1 MTTAMQTPQR
11 RSRSKLQDVSLV
23 NGPMLLLKSIRG
35 FSSNRSLMWLATVP
49 LALFGLGIFNLSAHA
64 ADLPELNAAFLA
76 NNLWLLIATILVIFM
91 NAGFAMVEAGMCRS
105 KNAVNILAKNLFVF
119 ALAVTA
125 YWTVG
130 YSIMYGGSL
139 AGGWLY
145 FNGLFFDPT
154 VTAET
159 VADGGLVPTVDF
171 LFQSAFAGTAATIV
185 SGLVAERVKFG
196 EFVVFALV
204 LTAVI
209 YPISGSWQW
218 NGGWLSELGFV
229 DFAGSSIVHSVGA
242 WAGLVGAML
251 LGPRIGKF
259 VSGKP
264 QAMPGHNMAI
274 ATLGALVLWI
284 GWYGFN
290 PGSQLAMDE
299 WVPYVAVTTTL
310 AAAGGA
316 IGATL
321 ISTMTSGKP
330 DLTMII
336 NGILA
341 GLVSITAG
349 CANLTLVGSWLA
361 GLVGGVIV
369 VFSVS
374 ALDAAE
380 IDDPVGAFSV
390 HGVCGVWGTL
400 VVGIWGYDIQGSQL
414 AMDQWVPYVAVT
426 TTLAAAGGAIG
437 ATVISTM
444 TSGKPD
450 LTMII
455 NGILAGLV
463 SITAGCANLTLV
475 GSWLAGLV
483 GGVIVVFSV
492 SALDAAEID
501 DPVGAFS
508 VHGVCGVWG
517 TLVVG
522 IWGYDIQGDGSPL
535 GFLVGAGFNQF
546 FIQALGCAAYA
557 IWTLV
562 TCWIAWS
569 VIGGLFGGIRV
580 SEKEE
585 IQGLDIGEHGME
597 AYPDFASSK

>member
-1 MTTAMQTPQR
+1 MTTALQTPQR
-11 RSRSKLQDVSLV
+11 RSRSKLQDASLA
-23 NGPMLLLKSIRG
+23 NGPMLLLRSIRG
-35 FSSNRSLMWLATVP
+35 FSSNRSMLWLATVP

-119 ALAVTA
+119 ALAVTS
-125 YWTVG
+125 YWFIG
-130 YSIMYGGSL
+130 YSLMYGGSV
-139 AGGWLY
+139 ADGWLY
-145 FNGLFFDPT
+145 FGGLFFDPT
-154 VTAET
+154 VTADMVT
-159 VADGGLVPTVDF
+159 DAGLVPTVDF

-196 EFVVFALV
+196 EFVVFAVV
-204 LTAVI
+204 LTAFI
-209 YPISGSWQW
+209 YPIAGSWKW
-218 NGGWLSELGFV
+218 NGGWLDSLGFV

-251 LGPRIGKF
+251 LGPRIGKY
-259 VSGKP
+259 SDGKP

-290 PGSQLAMDE
+290 PGSQLAMDQ

-310 AAAGGA
+310 AAAAGA
-316 IGATL
+316 IGAT
-321 ISTMTSGKP
+321 IVSTLTSGKP

-349 CANLTLVGSWLA
+349 CGDMTLAGAWFA
-361 GLVGGVIV
+361 GLVGGIIV
-369 VFSVS
+369 VFSVA

-390 HGVCGVWGTL
+390 HGVCGVWGT
-400 VVGIWGYDIQGSQL
+400 VV
-414 AMDQWVPYVAVT
+414 
-426 TTLAAAGGAIG
+426 IG
-437 ATVISTM
+437 
-444 TSGKPD
+444 
-450 LTMII
+450 L
-455 NGILAGLV
+455 
-463 SITAGCANLTLV
+463 
-475 GSWLAGLV
+475 
-483 GGVIVVFSV
+483 
-492 SALDAAEID
+492 
-501 DPVGAFS
+501 
-508 VHGVCGVWG
+508 WG
-517 TLVVG
+517 TAV
-522 IWGYDIQGDGSPL
+522 QGDGAGMGL
-535 GFLVGAGFNQF
+535 FNGGGITLLLV
-546 FIQALGCAAYA
+546 QALGAAAYA

-580 SEKEE
+580 SEEE
-585 IQGLDIGEHGME
+585 ETQGLDIGEHGME
-597 AYPDFASSK
+597 AYPDFASAK

>member
-1 MTTAMQTPQR
+1 
-11 RSRSKLQDVSLV
+11 
-23 NGPMLLLKSIRG
+23 
-35 FSSNRSLMWLATVP
+35 
-49 LALFGLGIFNLSAHA
+49 LFGLGIFNLSAHA

-119 ALAVTA
+119 ALAVTS
-125 YWTVG
+125 YWFIG
-130 YSIMYGGSL
+130 YSLMYGGSV
-139 AGGWLY
+139 ADGWLY
-145 FNGLFFDPT
+145 FGGLFFDPT
-154 VTAET
+154 VTADMVT
-159 VADGGLVPTVDF
+159 DAGLVPTVDF

-196 EFVVFALV
+196 EFVVFAVV
-204 LTAVI
+204 LTAFI
-209 YPISGSWQW
+209 YPIAGSWKW
-218 NGGWLSELGFV
+218 NGGWLDSLGFV

-251 LGPRIGKF
+251 LGPRIGKY
-259 VSGKP
+259 SDGKP

-290 PGSQLAMDE
+290 PGSQLAMDQ

-310 AAAGGA
+310 AAAAGA
-316 IGATL
+316 IGAT
-321 ISTMTSGKP
+321 IVSTLTSGKP

-349 CANLTLVGSWLA
+349 CGDMTLAGAWFA
-361 GLVGGVIV
+361 GLVGGIIV
-369 VFSVS
+369 VFSVA

-390 HGVCGVWGTL
+390 HGVCGVWGT
-400 VVGIWGYDIQGSQL
+400 VV
-414 AMDQWVPYVAVT
+414 
-426 TTLAAAGGAIG
+426 IG
-437 ATVISTM
+437 
-444 TSGKPD
+444 
-450 LTMII
+450 L
-455 NGILAGLV
+455 
-463 SITAGCANLTLV
+463 
-475 GSWLAGLV
+475 
-483 GGVIVVFSV
+483 
-492 SALDAAEID
+492 
-501 DPVGAFS
+501 
-508 VHGVCGVWG
+508 WG
-517 TLVVG
+517 TAV
-522 IWGYDIQGDGSPL
+522 QGDGAGMGL
-535 GFLVGAGFNQF
+535 FNGGGITLLLV
-546 FIQALGCAAYA
+546 QALGAAAYA

-580 SEKEE
+580 SEEE
-585 IQGLDIGEHGME
+585 ETQGLDIGEHGME
-597 AYPDFASSK
+597 AYPDFASAK

>member
-1 MTTAMQTPQR
+1 MTTALQTPQR
-11 RSRSKLQDVSLV
+11 RSRSKLQDASLV
-23 NGPMLLLKSIRG
+23 NGPMLLLRSIRG
-35 FSSNRSLMWLATVP
+35 FSSNRSMLWLATVP

-64 ADLPELNAAFLA
+64 SDFPELNAAFLA

-125 YWTVG
+125 YWFVG
-130 YSIMYGGSL
+130 YKIMYGDSVL
-139 AGGWLY
+139 GGW
-145 FNGLFFDPT
+145 FFWGGFFFDPE
-154 VTAET
+154 VTAEMVT
-159 VADGGLVPTVDF
+159 DGSLVPTVDF

-209 YPISGSWQW
+209 YPIAGSWEW
-218 NGGWLSELGFV
+218 NGGWLNSVPGAPEFI

-259 VSGKP
+259 VDGKP

-274 ATLGALVLWI
+274 ATLGALILWI

-290 PGSQLAMDE
+290 PGSQLAMDQ

-310 AAAGGA
+310 AAAGGGIA
-316 IGATL
+316 ATIL
-321 ISTMTSGKP
+321 STLTSGKP

-349 CANLTLVGSWLA
+349 CGNLTMVGSWIA
-361 GLVGGVIV
+361 GFIGGIIV
-369 VFSVS
+369 VFSVA

-390 HGVCGVWGTL
+390 HGVCGVWGT
-400 VVGIWGYDIQGSQL
+400 VVIGLWGYDIQGS
-414 AMDQWVPYVAVT
+414 
-426 TTLAAAGGAIG
+426 G
-437 ATVISTM
+437 
-444 TSGKPD
+444 
-450 LTMII
+450 
-455 NGILAGLV
+455 AGL
-463 SITAGCANLTLV
+463 
-475 GSWLAGLV
+475 
-483 GGVIVVFSV
+483 
-492 SALDAAEID
+492 
-501 DPVGAFS
+501 
-508 VHGVCGVWG
+508 
-517 TLVVG
+517 
-522 IWGYDIQGDGSPL
+522 
-535 GFLVGAGFNQF
+535 
-546 FIQALGCAAYA
+546 
-557 IWTLV
+557 
-562 TCWIAWS
+562 
-569 VIGGLFGGIRV
+569 GLFNGGGIG
-580 SEKEE
+580 
-585 IQGLDIGEHGME
+585 Q
-597 AYPDFASSK
+597 

>member
-1 MTTAMQTPQR
+1 
-11 RSRSKLQDVSLV
+11 
-23 NGPMLLLKSIRG
+23 ML
-35 FSSNRSLMWLATVP
+35 WLATVP

-119 ALAVTA
+119 ALAVTS
-125 YWTVG
+125 YWFIG
-130 YSIMYGGSL
+130 YSLMYGGSV
-139 AGGWLY
+139 ADGWLY
-145 FNGLFFDPT
+145 FGGLFFDPT
-154 VTAET
+154 VTADMVT
-159 VADGGLVPTVDF
+159 DAGLVPTVDF

-196 EFVVFALV
+196 EFVVFAIV
-204 LTAVI
+204 LTAFI
-209 YPISGSWQW
+209 YPIAGSWKW
-218 NGGWLSELGFV
+218 NGGWLDSFGFV

-251 LGPRIGKF
+251 LGPRIGKY
-259 VSGKP
+259 SDGKP

-290 PGSQLAMDE
+290 PGSQLAMDQ

-310 AAAGGA
+310 AAAAGA
-316 IGATL
+316 IGAT
-321 ISTMTSGKP
+321 IVSTLTSGKP

-349 CANLTLVGSWLA
+349 CGDMTLAGAWFA
-361 GLVGGVIV
+361 GLVGGIIV
-369 VFSVS
+369 VFSVA

-390 HGVCGVWGTL
+390 HGVCGVWGT
-400 VVGIWGYDIQGSQL
+400 VV
-414 AMDQWVPYVAVT
+414 
-426 TTLAAAGGAIG
+426 IG
-437 ATVISTM
+437 
-444 TSGKPD
+444 
-450 LTMII
+450 L
-455 NGILAGLV
+455 
-463 SITAGCANLTLV
+463 
-475 GSWLAGLV
+475 
-483 GGVIVVFSV
+483 
-492 SALDAAEID
+492 
-501 DPVGAFS
+501 
-508 VHGVCGVWG
+508 WG
-517 TLVVG
+517 TAV
-522 IWGYDIQGDGSPL
+522 QGDGAGMGL
-535 GFLVGAGFNQF
+535 FNGGGITLLLV
-546 FIQALGCAAYA
+546 QALGAAAYA

-580 SEKEE
+580 SEEE
-585 IQGLDIGEHGME
+585 ETQGLDIGEHGME
-597 AYPDFASSK
+597 AYPDFASAK

>member
-1 MTTAMQTPQR
+1 
-11 RSRSKLQDVSLV
+11 
-23 NGPMLLLKSIRG
+23 ML
-35 FSSNRSLMWLATVP
+35 WLATVP

-119 ALAVTA
+119 ALAVTS
-125 YWTVG
+125 YWFIG
-130 YSIMYGGSL
+130 YSLMYGGSV
-139 AGGWLY
+139 ADGWLY
-145 FNGLFFDPT
+145 FGGLFFDPT
-154 VTAET
+154 VTADMVT
-159 VADGGLVPTVDF
+159 DAGLVPTVDF

-196 EFVVFALV
+196 EFVVFAVV
-204 LTAVI
+204 LTAFI
-209 YPISGSWQW
+209 YPIAGSWKW
-218 NGGWLSELGFV
+218 NGGWLDSLGFV

-251 LGPRIGKF
+251 LGPKIGKY
-259 VSGKP
+259 SDGNP

-290 PGSQLAMDE
+290 PGSQLAMDQ

-310 AAAGGA
+310 AAAAGA
-316 IGATL
+316 IGAT
-321 ISTMTSGKP
+321 IVSTLTSGKP

-349 CANLTLVGSWLA
+349 CGDMTLAGAWFA
-361 GLVGGVIV
+361 GLVGGIIV
-369 VFSVS
+369 VFSVA

-390 HGVCGVWGTL
+390 HGVCGVWGT
-400 VVGIWGYDIQGSQL
+400 VV
-414 AMDQWVPYVAVT
+414 
-426 TTLAAAGGAIG
+426 IG
-437 ATVISTM
+437 
-444 TSGKPD
+444 
-450 LTMII
+450 L
-455 NGILAGLV
+455 
-463 SITAGCANLTLV
+463 
-475 GSWLAGLV
+475 
-483 GGVIVVFSV
+483 
-492 SALDAAEID
+492 
-501 DPVGAFS
+501 
-508 VHGVCGVWG
+508 WG
-517 TLVVG
+517 TAV
-522 IWGYDIQGDGSPL
+522 QGDGAGMGL
-535 GFLVGAGFNQF
+535 FNGGGITLLLV
-546 FIQALGCAAYA
+546 QALGAAAYA

-580 SEKEE
+580 SEEE
-585 IQGLDIGEHGME
+585 ETQGLDIGEHGME
-597 AYPDFASSK
+597 AYPDFASAK

>member
-1 MTTAMQTPQR
+1 MTTALQTPQR
-11 RSRSKLQDVSLV
+11 RSRSKLQDASLV
-23 NGPMLLLKSIRG
+23 NGPMLLLRSIRG
-35 FSSNRSLMWLATVP
+35 FSSNRSMLWLATVP

-119 ALAVTA
+119 ALAVTS
-125 YWTVG
+125 YWFIG
-130 YSIMYGGSL
+130 YSLMYGGSV
-139 AGGWLY
+139 AEGWLY
-145 FNGLFFDPT
+145 FGGLFFDPT
-154 VTAET
+154 VTADMVT
-159 VADGGLVPTVDF
+159 DAGLVPTVDF

-196 EFVVFALV
+196 EFVVFAVV
-204 LTAVI
+204 LTAFI
-209 YPISGSWQW
+209 YPIAGSWKW
-218 NGGWLSELGFV
+218 NGGWLDSLGFV

-251 LGPRIGKF
+251 LGPRIGKY
-259 VSGKP
+259 SDGKP

-290 PGSQLAMDE
+290 PGSQLAMDQ

-310 AAAGGA
+310 AAAAGA
-316 IGATL
+316 IGAT
-321 ISTMTSGKP
+321 IVSTLTSGKP

-349 CANLTLVGSWLA
+349 CGDMTLAGAWFA
-361 GLVGGVIV
+361 GLVGGIIV
-369 VFSVS
+369 VFSVA

-390 HGVCGVWGTL
+390 HGVCGVWGT
-400 VVGIWGYDIQGSQL
+400 VV
-414 AMDQWVPYVAVT
+414 
-426 TTLAAAGGAIG
+426 IG
-437 ATVISTM
+437 
-444 TSGKPD
+444 
-450 LTMII
+450 L
-455 NGILAGLV
+455 
-463 SITAGCANLTLV
+463 
-475 GSWLAGLV
+475 
-483 GGVIVVFSV
+483 
-492 SALDAAEID
+492 
-501 DPVGAFS
+501 
-508 VHGVCGVWG
+508 WG
-517 TLVVG
+517 TAV
-522 IWGYDIQGDGSPL
+522 QGDGAGMGL
-535 GFLVGAGFNQF
+535 FNGGGITLLLV
-546 FIQALGCAAYA
+546 QALGAAAYA

-580 SEKEE
+580 SEEE
-585 IQGLDIGEHGME
+585 ETQGLDIGEHGME
-597 AYPDFASSK
+597 AYPDFASAK

>member
-1 MTTAMQTPQR
+1 MTTALQTPQR
-11 RSRSKLQDVSLV
+11 RSRSKLQDASLV
-23 NGPMLLLKSIRG
+23 NGPMLLLRSIRG
-35 FSSNRSLMWLATVP
+35 FSSNRSMLWLATVP

-119 ALAVTA
+119 ALAVTS
-125 YWTVG
+125 YWFIG
-130 YSIMYGGSL
+130 YSLMYGGSV
-139 AGGWLY
+139 ADGWLY
-145 FNGLFFDPT
+145 FGGLFFDPT
-154 VTAET
+154 VTADMVT
-159 VADGGLVPTVDF
+159 DAGLVPTVDF

-196 EFVVFALV
+196 EFVVFAVV
-204 LTAVI
+204 LTAFI
-209 YPISGSWQW
+209 YPIAGSWKW
-218 NGGWLSELGFV
+218 NGGWLDSLGFV

-251 LGPRIGKF
+251 LGPRIGKY
-259 VSGKP
+259 SDGKP
-264 QAMPGHNMAI
+264 QAMPGHKMAI

-290 PGSQLAMDE
+290 PGSQLAMDQ

-310 AAAGGA
+310 AAAAGA
-316 IGATL
+316 IGAT
-321 ISTMTSGKP
+321 IVSTLTSGKP

-349 CANLTLVGSWLA
+349 CGDMTLAGAWFA
-361 GLVGGVIV
+361 GLVGGIIV
-369 VFSVS
+369 VFSVA

-390 HGVCGVWGTL
+390 HGVCGVWGT
-400 VVGIWGYDIQGSQL
+400 VV
-414 AMDQWVPYVAVT
+414 
-426 TTLAAAGGAIG
+426 IG
-437 ATVISTM
+437 
-444 TSGKPD
+444 
-450 LTMII
+450 L
-455 NGILAGLV
+455 
-463 SITAGCANLTLV
+463 
-475 GSWLAGLV
+475 
-483 GGVIVVFSV
+483 
-492 SALDAAEID
+492 
-501 DPVGAFS
+501 
-508 VHGVCGVWG
+508 WG
-517 TLVVG
+517 TAV
-522 IWGYDIQGDGSPL
+522 QGDGAGMGL
-535 GFLVGAGFNQF
+535 FDGGGITLLLV
-546 FIQALGCAAYA
+546 QALGAAAYA

-580 SEKEE
+580 SEEE
-585 IQGLDIGEHGME
+585 ETQGLDIGEHGLE
-597 AYPDFASSK
+597 AYPDFASAK

>member
-1 MTTAMQTPQR
+1 
-11 RSRSKLQDVSLV
+11 
-23 NGPMLLLKSIRG
+23 ML
-35 FSSNRSLMWLATVP
+35 WLATVP
-49 LALFGLGIFNLSAHA
+49 LSLFGLGIFNLSAHA

-119 ALAVTA
+119 ALAVTS
-125 YWTVG
+125 YWFIG
-130 YSIMYGGSL
+130 YSLMYGGSV
-139 AGGWLY
+139 ADGWLY
-145 FNGLFFDPT
+145 FGGLFFDPT
-154 VTAET
+154 VTADMVT
-159 VADGGLVPTVDF
+159 DAGLVPTVDF

-196 EFVVFALV
+196 EFVVFAVV
-204 LTAVI
+204 LTAFI
-209 YPISGSWQW
+209 YPIAGSWKW
-218 NGGWLSELGFV
+218 NGGWLDSLGFV

-251 LGPRIGKF
+251 LGPRIGKY
-259 VSGKP
+259 SDGKP

-290 PGSQLAMDE
+290 PGSQLAMDQ

-310 AAAGGA
+310 AAAAGA
-316 IGATL
+316 IGAT
-321 ISTMTSGKP
+321 IVSTLTSGKP

-349 CANLTLVGSWLA
+349 CGDMTLAGAWFA
-361 GLVGGVIV
+361 GLVGGIIV
-369 VFSVS
+369 VFSVA

-390 HGVCGVWGTL
+390 HGVCGVWGT
-400 VVGIWGYDIQGSQL
+400 VV
-414 AMDQWVPYVAVT
+414 
-426 TTLAAAGGAIG
+426 IG
-437 ATVISTM
+437 
-444 TSGKPD
+444 
-450 LTMII
+450 L
-455 NGILAGLV
+455 
-463 SITAGCANLTLV
+463 
-475 GSWLAGLV
+475 
-483 GGVIVVFSV
+483 
-492 SALDAAEID
+492 
-501 DPVGAFS
+501 
-508 VHGVCGVWG
+508 WG
-517 TLVVG
+517 TAV
-522 IWGYDIQGDGSPL
+522 QGDGAGMGL
-535 GFLVGAGFNQF
+535 FNGGGITLLLV
-546 FIQALGCAAYA
+546 QALGAAAYA

-580 SEKEE
+580 SEEE
-585 IQGLDIGEHGME
+585 ETQGLDIGEHGME
-597 AYPDFASSK
+597 AYPDFASAK

>member
-1 MTTAMQTPQR
+1 MTTALQTPQR
-11 RSRSKLQDVSLV
+11 RSRSKLQDASLV
-23 NGPMLLLKSIRG
+23 NGPMLLLRSIRG
-35 FSSNRSLMWLATVP
+35 FSSNRSMLWLATVP

-119 ALAVTA
+119 ALAVTS
-125 YWTVG
+125 YWFIG
-130 YSIMYGGSL
+130 YSLMYGGSV
-139 AGGWLY
+139 ADGWLY
-145 FNGLFFDPT
+145 FGGLFFDPT
-154 VTAET
+154 VTADMVT
-159 VADGGLVPTVDF
+159 DAGLVPTVDF

-196 EFVVFALV
+196 EFVVFAIV
-204 LTAVI
+204 LTAFI
-209 YPISGSWQW
+209 YPIAGSWKW
-218 NGGWLSELGFV
+218 NGGWLDSLGFV

-251 LGPRIGKF
+251 LGPRIGKY
-259 VSGKP
+259 SDGKP

-274 ATLGALVLWI
+274 ATLGALILWI

-290 PGSQLAMDE
+290 PGSQLAMDQ

-310 AAAGGA
+310 AAAAGA
-316 IGATL
+316 IGAT
-321 ISTMTSGKP
+321 IVSTLTSGKP

-349 CANLTLVGSWLA
+349 CGDMTLAGAWFA
-361 GLVGGVIV
+361 GLVGGIIV
-369 VFSVS
+369 VFSVA

-400 VVGIWGYDIQGSQL
+400 V
-414 AMDQWVPYVAVT
+414 
-426 TTLAAAGGAIG
+426 IG
-437 ATVISTM
+437 
-444 TSGKPD
+444 
-450 LTMII
+450 L
-455 NGILAGLV
+455 
-463 SITAGCANLTLV
+463 
-475 GSWLAGLV
+475 
-483 GGVIVVFSV
+483 
-492 SALDAAEID
+492 
-501 DPVGAFS
+501 
-508 VHGVCGVWG
+508 WG
-517 TLVVG
+517 TAV
-522 IWGYDIQGDGSPL
+522 QGDGAGMGL
-535 GFLVGAGFNQF
+535 FNGGGINLLLV
-546 FIQALGCAAYA
+546 QALGAAAYA

-569 VIGGLFGGIRV
+569 IIGGLFGGIRV
-580 SEKEE
+580 SEEE
-585 IQGLDIGEHGME
+585 ETQGLDISEHGME
-597 AYPDFASSK
+597 SYPDFASAK

>member
-1 MTTAMQTPQR
+1 
-11 RSRSKLQDVSLV
+11 
-23 NGPMLLLKSIRG
+23 MLLLRSIRG
-35 FSSNRSLMWLATVP
+35 FSSNRSMLWLATVP

-119 ALAVTA
+119 ALAVTS
-125 YWTVG
+125 YWFIG
-130 YSIMYGGSL
+130 YSLMYGGSV
-139 AGGWLY
+139 ADGWLSLG
-145 FNGLFFDPT
+145 GLFFDPT
-154 VTAET
+154 VTADMVTE
-159 VADGGLVPTVDF
+159 AGLVPTVDF

-196 EFVVFALV
+196 EFVVFAVV
-204 LTAVI
+204 LTAFI
-209 YPISGSWQW
+209 YPIAGSWKW
-218 NGGWLSELGFV
+218 NGGWLDSLGFV

-251 LGPRIGKF
+251 LGPRIGKY
-259 VSGKP
+259 SDGKP

-290 PGSQLAMDE
+290 PGSQLAMDQ

-310 AAAGGA
+310 AAAAGA
-316 IGATL
+316 IGAT
-321 ISTMTSGKP
+321 IVSTLTSGKP

-349 CANLTLVGSWLA
+349 CGDMTLAGAWFA
-361 GLVGGVIV
+361 GLVGGIIV
-369 VFSVS
+369 VFSVA

-390 HGVCGVWGTL
+390 HGVCGVWGT
-400 VVGIWGYDIQGSQL
+400 VV
-414 AMDQWVPYVAVT
+414 
-426 TTLAAAGGAIG
+426 IG
-437 ATVISTM
+437 
-444 TSGKPD
+444 
-450 LTMII
+450 L
-455 NGILAGLV
+455 
-463 SITAGCANLTLV
+463 
-475 GSWLAGLV
+475 
-483 GGVIVVFSV
+483 
-492 SALDAAEID
+492 
-501 DPVGAFS
+501 
-508 VHGVCGVWG
+508 WG
-517 TLVVG
+517 TAV
-522 IWGYDIQGDGSPL
+522 QGDGAGMGL
-535 GFLVGAGFNQF
+535 FNGGGITLLLV
-546 FIQALGCAAYA
+546 QALGAAAYA

-580 SEKEE
+580 SEEE
-585 IQGLDIGEHGME
+585 ETQGLDIGEHGME
-597 AYPDFASSK
+597 AYPDFASAK

>member
-1 MTTAMQTPQR
+1 MTTSLDKPQR
-11 RSRSKLQDVSLV
+11 RSRSNLQDASLA
-23 NGPMLLLKSIRG
+23 NGPILLLKSIRG

-105 KNAVNILAKNLFVF
+105 KNAVNILTKNLFVF

-125 YWTVG
+125 YWTIG
-130 YSIMYGGSL
+130 YSFMYGGSL
-139 AGGWLY
+139 AEGWIY

-196 EFVVFALV
+196 EFVVFAIV
-204 LTAVI
+204 LTAFI
-209 YPISGSWQW
+209 YPIAGSWKW
-218 NGGWLSELGFV
+218 NGGWLDSLGFV

-251 LGPRIGKF
+251 LGPRIGKY
-259 VSGKP
+259 SNGKP

-290 PGSQLAMDE
+290 PGSQLAMDQ

-310 AAAGGA
+310 AAAAGA
-316 IGATL
+316 IGAT
-321 ISTMTSGKP
+321 IVSTLTSGKP

-349 CANLTLVGSWLA
+349 CGDMTLAGAWFA
-361 GLVGGVIV
+361 GLVGGIIV
-369 VFSVS
+369 VFSVA

-400 VVGIWGYDIQGSQL
+400 V
-414 AMDQWVPYVAVT
+414 
-426 TTLAAAGGAIG
+426 IG
-437 ATVISTM
+437 
-444 TSGKPD
+444 
-450 LTMII
+450 L
-455 NGILAGLV
+455 
-463 SITAGCANLTLV
+463 
-475 GSWLAGLV
+475 
-483 GGVIVVFSV
+483 
-492 SALDAAEID
+492 
-501 DPVGAFS
+501 
-508 VHGVCGVWG
+508 WG
-517 TLVVG
+517 TAV
-522 IWGYDIQGDGSPL
+522 QGDGAGMGL
-535 GFLVGAGFNQF
+535 FNGGGINLLLV
-546 FIQALGCAAYA
+546 QALGAAAYA
-557 IWTLV
+557 IWTLI

-597 AYPDFASSK
+597 AYPDFASTK

>member
-1 MTTAMQTPQR
+1 MTTALQTPQR
-11 RSRSKLQDVSLV
+11 RSRPKLQEASLV
-23 NGPMLLLKSIRG
+23 NGPMLLLRSIRG
-35 FSSNRSLMWLATVP
+35 FSSNRSMLWLATVP

-119 ALAVTA
+119 ALAVTS
-125 YWTVG
+125 YWFIG
-130 YSIMYGGSL
+130 YSLMYGGSV
-139 AGGWLY
+139 ADGWLY
-145 FNGLFFDPT
+145 FGGLFFDPT
-154 VTAET
+154 VTADMVT
-159 VADGGLVPTVDF
+159 DAGLVPTVDF

-196 EFVVFALV
+196 EFVVFAVV
-204 LTAVI
+204 LTAFI
-209 YPISGSWQW
+209 YPIAGSWKW
-218 NGGWLSELGFV
+218 NGGWLDSLGFV

-251 LGPRIGKF
+251 LGPRIGKY
-259 VSGKP
+259 SDGKP

-290 PGSQLAMDE
+290 PGSQLAMDQ

-310 AAAGGA
+310 AAAAGA
-316 IGATL
+316 IGAT
-321 ISTMTSGKP
+321 IVSTLTSGKP

-341 GLVSITAG
+341 GLVSFTAG
-349 CANLTLVGSWLA
+349 CGDMTLAGAWFA
-361 GLVGGVIV
+361 GLVGGIIV
-369 VFSVS
+369 VFSVA

-390 HGVCGVWGTL
+390 HGVCGVWGT
-400 VVGIWGYDIQGSQL
+400 VV
-414 AMDQWVPYVAVT
+414 
-426 TTLAAAGGAIG
+426 IG
-437 ATVISTM
+437 
-444 TSGKPD
+444 
-450 LTMII
+450 L
-455 NGILAGLV
+455 
-463 SITAGCANLTLV
+463 
-475 GSWLAGLV
+475 
-483 GGVIVVFSV
+483 
-492 SALDAAEID
+492 
-501 DPVGAFS
+501 
-508 VHGVCGVWG
+508 WG
-517 TLVVG
+517 TAV
-522 IWGYDIQGDGSPL
+522 QGDGAGMGL
-535 GFLVGAGFNQF
+535 FNGGGITLLLV
-546 FIQALGCAAYA
+546 QALGAAAYA

-580 SEKEE
+580 SEEE
-585 IQGLDIGEHGME
+585 ETQGLDIGEHGME
-597 AYPDFASSK
+597 AYPDFASAK

>member
-1 MTTAMQTPQR
+1 QR
-11 RSRSKLQDVSLV
+11 RSRSKLQDASLV
-23 NGPMLLLKSIRG
+23 NGPMLLLRSIRG
-35 FSSNRSLMWLATVP
+35 FSSNRSMLWLATVP

-119 ALAVTA
+119 ALAVTS
-125 YWTVG
+125 YWFIG
-130 YSIMYGGSL
+130 YSLMYGGSV
-139 AGGWLY
+139 ADGWLY
-145 FNGLFFDPT
+145 FGGLFFDPT
-154 VTAET
+154 VTADMVT
-159 VADGGLVPTVDF
+159 DAGLVPTVDF

-196 EFVVFALV
+196 EFVVFAVV
-204 LTAVI
+204 LTAFI
-209 YPISGSWQW
+209 YPIAGSWKW
-218 NGGWLSELGFV
+218 NGGWLDSLGFV

-251 LGPRIGKF
+251 LGPRIGKY
-259 VSGKP
+259 SDGKP

-290 PGSQLAMDE
+290 PGSQLAMDQ

-310 AAAGGA
+310 AAAAGA
-316 IGATL
+316 IGAT
-321 ISTMTSGKP
+321 IVSTLTSGKP

-349 CANLTLVGSWLA
+349 CGDMTLAGAWFA
-361 GLVGGVIV
+361 GLVGGIIV
-369 VFSVS
+369 VFSVA

-390 HGVCGVWGTL
+390 HGVCGVWGT
-400 VVGIWGYDIQGSQL
+400 VV
-414 AMDQWVPYVAVT
+414 
-426 TTLAAAGGAIG
+426 IG
-437 ATVISTM
+437 
-444 TSGKPD
+444 
-450 LTMII
+450 L
-455 NGILAGLV
+455 
-463 SITAGCANLTLV
+463 
-475 GSWLAGLV
+475 
-483 GGVIVVFSV
+483 
-492 SALDAAEID
+492 
-501 DPVGAFS
+501 
-508 VHGVCGVWG
+508 WG
-517 TLVVG
+517 TAV
-522 IWGYDIQGDGSPL
+522 QGDGAGMGL
-535 GFLVGAGFNQF
+535 FNGGGITLLLV
-546 FIQALGCAAYA
+546 QALGAAAYA

-580 SEKEE
+580 SEEE
-585 IQGLDIGEHGME
+585 ETQGLDIGEHGME
-597 AYPDFASSK
+597 AYPDFASAK